1 MERQDNNNINVF
13 NHVVDEDNIII
24 WVDYK
29 QAGKKAMTSV
39 KLDEKFDFIESEFK
53 NQYLADLLMD
63 RHEDIN
69 RLPDIADAHPITRYC
84 VEGVHENDSS
94 MFFIE
99 KDPDLVE
106 AMEDEL
112 GKSWPELQK
121 DLEEDIDKFHLE
133 TLIEVLG
140 DDTLATCYGNLQCA
154 FSEKINE
161 KELEAPDLEESSEF
175 RYTKEQMVDAM
186 AAAHYEV
193 DEIESDDNNIRFD
206 GEGSHISFNSW
217 DDCADWLDGVVFDD
231 PEISDNVEKV
241 LHPERFE
248 NEQADE
254 VTVLAKELDQFAY
267 DYDYYGYMDALSE
280 AGDTISETRDKGVQI
295 TKDMLLNGDID
306 TARHYLDEAI
316 DPANDSDNEMVI
328 EAKRIKKHLDSA
340 LSAGI
345 IHDRDKVKLQPEP
358 AEIKRSLK
366 VDHTQKQDDERS
378 R

>member
-1 MERQDNNNINVF
+1 MKRPDSNNINVF
-13 NHVVDEDNIII
+13 NHVIDEDNIII

-69 RLPDIADAHPITRYC
+69 RLPDIADVHPITRYC
-84 VEGVHENDSS
+84 VEGVYESDSS

-99 KDPDLVE
+99 TDPDLVE

-121 DLEEDIDKFHLE
+121 DLEEDIDRYHLE
-133 TLIEVLG
+133 TLIEVPG
-140 DDTLATCYGNLQCA
+140 DGTLATCYGNLQCA

-161 KELEAPDLEESSEF
+161 KILEFHDLKESSDL
-175 RYTKEQMVDAM
+175 RYTKNQMIDAM

-193 DEIESDDNNIRFD
+193 DEIESDDHNIRFD

-217 DDCADWLDGVVFDD
+217 NDCADWLDGVVFDD
-231 PEISDNVEKV
+231 QEISDNVEKV

-248 NEQADE
+248 TKDVSE
-254 VTVLAKELDQFAY
+254 VVGLAKEPEIDVKK
-267 DYDYYGYMDALSE
+267 LSKPF
-280 AGDTISETRDKGVQI
+280 R
-295 TKDMLLNGDID
+295 
-306 TARHYLDEAI
+306 
-316 DPANDSDNEMVI
+316 
-328 EAKRIKKHLDSA
+328 
-340 LSAGI
+340 
-345 IHDRDKVKLQPEP
+345 
-358 AEIKRSLK
+358 RSLK
-366 VDHTQKQDDERS
+366 LSRPEDRS
-378 R
+378 KDWGRE